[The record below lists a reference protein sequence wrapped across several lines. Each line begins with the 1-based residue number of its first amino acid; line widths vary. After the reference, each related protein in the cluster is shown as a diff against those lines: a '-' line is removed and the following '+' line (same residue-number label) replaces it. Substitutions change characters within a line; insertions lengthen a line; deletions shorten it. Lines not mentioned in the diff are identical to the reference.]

1 MGKSGGVD
9 DRNQLLSSI
18 RQGAALKKTVTNDR
32 SAPAIEGGKSNNN
45 KPSGPKPFSVPNSSA
60 SNGTTSAAPQLGGL
74 FAGEII
80 LHLTGCKTK
89 CVTILYFLSI
99 QVECRF

>member
-32 SAPAIEGGKSNNN
+32 SAPVIEGGGKSNNN
-45 KPSGPKPFSVPNSSA
+45 KPSGPKPFAVPA
-60 SNGTTSAAPQLGGL
+60 VSNGTTSAAPQLGGL

-80 LHLTGCKTK
+80 
-89 CVTILYFLSI
+89 Y
-99 QVECRF
+99 

>member
-32 SAPAIEGGKSNNN
+32 SAPVIEGGGSSNNN
-45 KPSGPKPFSVPNSSA
+45 KPSGPKPFAVPA
-60 SNGTTSAAPQLGGL
+60 VSNGTAAPQLGGL

-80 LHLTGCKTK
+80 
-89 CVTILYFLSI
+89 FLRQNTS
-99 QVECRF
+99 